1 MSHQLL
7 EKLLW
12 GMNFLIIFEAIFQL
26 MPLYKGK
33 PYGSRRASLVAMF
46 KYGAT
51 MIVNILMFNMPMT
64 VWLLIGLIKETCS
77 WIMLSKLKEEE
88 GIQI

>member
-7 EKLLW
+7 EQLLW

-26 MPLYKGK
+26 MPLFKGH

-51 MIVNILMFNMPMT
+51 MIVNILMWNLPMT

-77 WIMLSKLKEEE
+77 WVMLSKLKEEE
-88 GIQI
+88 GIKI

>member
-12 GMNFLIIFEAIFQL
+12 GMNFLIVFETIFQL
-26 MPLYKGK
+26 MPLIKGH
-33 PYGSRRASLVAMF
+33 PYGSRRASLVGMF

-51 MIVNILMFNMPMT
+51 MTINMLLGNLPMT
-64 VWLLIGLIKETCS
+64 TWLLIGLLKETCA
-77 WIMLSKLKEEE
+77 WIMLKKIKLEE
-88 GIQI
+88 GISI